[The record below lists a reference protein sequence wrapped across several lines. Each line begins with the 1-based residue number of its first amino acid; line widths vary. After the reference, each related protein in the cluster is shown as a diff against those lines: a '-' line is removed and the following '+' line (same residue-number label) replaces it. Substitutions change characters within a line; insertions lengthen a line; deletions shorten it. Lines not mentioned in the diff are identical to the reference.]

1 MESDDAATSS
11 TRPYPPYV
19 GTSTARHLR
28 AAAAVGAAAGV
39 RQLPSPDRGDHDRH
53 QRAPVPARREGAMS
67 AVRPERLDQR
77 PPESPTHAWARGST
91 NRILSTTGWPEGD
104 ADSGDD
110 TGEPCF
116 AVATTTSA
124 VPVVCAAG
132 ELDRAAVD
140 ELHAM
145 LLAHL
150 HHCVDDSAIIC
161 DLSQARIFDPTDLTR
176 LLADTAA
183 RAAMHSVRLLV
194 LACPGLAT
202 SASTTVAGD
211 SAAGTY
217 ALLEDMDAGLCR
229 TGRPE
234 LEYDDQQV
242 RRILDRTIRHGLR
255 DLRGQPPYDT
265 IDPATR
271 QALRWRLTDAAH
283 AGVDAGPG
291 LLAAAAGVRRAL
303 THLNARQ
310 HRDAYFA
317 LLTAEDHLAGR
328 VEPSPTEL
336 ATLTAPRA
344 ASIPEPRTDSGLEDT
359 RGRFFVVRQP
369 PARRPQSTGGR
380 G

>member
-1 MESDDAATSS
+1 MESDDVAASS
-11 TRPYPPYV
+11 IRPSLPYAD
-19 GTSTARHLR
+19 TSTARDLR

-39 RQLPSPDRGDHDRH
+39 RQLTSPDRGDRDRH
-53 QRAPVPARREGAMS
+53 QRAPVPARRGEMI
-67 AVRPERLDQR
+67 AVHPERADQRRPEF
-77 PPESPTHAWARGST
+77 PTAAWARGST
-91 NRILSTTGWPEGD
+91 NRSSSTTGWLEGD
-104 ADSGDD
+104 AEPADD

-116 AVATTTSA
+116 AVAMTTSA
-124 VPVVCAAG
+124 IPVVCAAG

-140 ELHAM
+140 ELHAT

-161 DLSQARIFDPTDLTR
+161 DLSQARMFEPAVATR

-183 RAAMHSVRLLV
+183 RAALHSVRLLV
-194 LACPGLAT
+194 LACPGLTT
-202 SASTTVAGD
+202 SAATTVPSRSG
-211 SAAGTY
+211 AGTY
-217 ALLEDMDAGLCR
+217 TLLDDMDAGLRR

-234 LEYDDQQV
+234 LEHDDQQV

-303 THLNARQ
+303 TYLNARQ

-317 LLTAEDHLAGR
+317 LLTAEDHLTGR
-328 VEPSPTEL
+328 VESPAAV
-336 ATLTAPRA
+336 ATLAAPRA
-344 ASIPEPRTDSGLEDT
+344 ANIPGPRTDPGLEDPPA
-359 RGRFFVVRQP
+359 RFFVEQQP
-369 PARRPQSTGGR
+369 PARRPQPTGGR